1 MSSSSAA
8 FLGTRARVAF
18 LGSCVEANA
27 RGDAREHGVEVLARL
42 RVRGEVAEDHLEQ
55 VVLRRRGAG
64 VARSRRGQRAKDK
77 GGVAPSSPSKECWRS
92 TPQQGAGTTRRAE
105 GRRTGRS
112 STVVSLVAP
121 TRRRVLLW
129 CSSPSAETSAPRF
142 ADAHASAPRARATL
156 VPETHVSFPPSFPNS
171 SPDARAAARRAP
183 RRARALARAPEAPR
197 SPHSPSD
204 DTHRASDAA
213 KECRSRHAT
222 LEKGKDREEEERA
235 FDKGVVNGG
244 PRRCENEKISFI
256 FLNPKSTGYFRRA
269 DVRRRK
275 RFSDTSCAFPF
286 RSLQASL
293 PPSLHKFALIIT
305 GGRAACSSQRWAPA
319 RPIAGRPASARRGAD
334 RGWGA
339 ATRAPRFDPA
349 RRSSSRARRTR
360 GTPSQTRATSASAA
374 TGDPLS
380 WTRGRKRARRRPE
393 ARRLRC
399 PGRPP
404 PRSRSSR
411 RQPHSP
417 L

>member
-8 FLGTRARVAF
+8 FLGTRARVGF

-64 VARSRRGQRAKDK
+64 VARSGRGQRAKDK

-171 SPDARAAARRAP
+171 SPDARAAAPRAAAARAPSRAP
-183 RRARALARAPEAPR
+183 R
-197 SPHSPSD
+197 
-204 DTHRASDAA
+204 
-213 KECRSRHAT
+213 
-222 LEKGKDREEEERA
+222 
-235 FDKGVVNGG
+235 
-244 PRRCENEKISFI
+244 
-256 FLNPKSTGYFRRA
+256 
-269 DVRRRK
+269 
-275 RFSDTSCAFPF
+275 
-286 RSLQASL
+286 
-293 PPSLHKFALIIT
+293 
-305 GGRAACSSQRWAPA
+305 
-319 RPIAGRPASARRGAD
+319 
-334 RGWGA
+334 
-339 ATRAPRFDPA
+339 
-349 RRSSSRARRTR
+349 
-360 GTPSQTRATSASAA
+360 GTPF
-374 TGDPLS
+374 
-380 WTRGRKRARRRPE
+380 
-393 ARRLRC
+393 
-399 PGRPP
+399 PP
-404 PRSRSSR
+404 FP
-411 RQPHSP
+411 
-417 L
+417 